1 MTAGRP
7 KIVDAAS
14 LYGMAQEFYW
24 DLRHLA
30 EGSSRWRPDEN
41 KYKGLVEMLEITAP
55 VADDEDRANYKRI
68 VDYEIQAGYLTP
80 ARGQERLREIQ
91 RAELSGRLEMFR
103 NIARED
109 ARKER
114 KITGEPEVL
123 RGLLRARTADRIR
136 EICKDA
142 FVPRTFEVEPGVFK
156 TWSVSNW
163 PISFGSMLPTCLA
176 EFAREFVAAKGDLR
190 CPRSTRPTNRLKQL
204 WFLSRALAGAVFGVK
219 TRTAI
224 NLVGSMR
231 PEQVFVESRGA
242 KPARKR
248 RRQKTKL

>member
-7 KIVDAAS
+7 RIVDAES

-30 EGSSRWRPDEN
+30 EGSSRWRRDEN
-41 KYKGLVEMLEITAP
+41 KYKRLVEVLENAAP
-55 VADDEDRANYKRI
+55 VADDKDRANCKRV
-68 VDYEIQAGYLTP
+68 VDYEIQAGYLEL
-80 ARGQERLREIQ
+80 ARSQERLREIQ
-91 RAELSGRLEMFR
+91 QAEFSGRLEMFR
-103 NIARED
+103 NMARADARE
-109 ARKER
+109 EL
-114 KITGEPEVL
+114 KILGEPEVL
-123 RGLLRARTADRIR
+123 RGLLRAKTAERIR

-163 PISFGSMLPTCLA
+163 PIAFGSMLPTCLA
-176 EFAREFVAAKGDLR
+176 EFAGEFVAAKGDLR
-190 CPRSTRPTNRLKQL
+190 YPRSTRPTNRLKQL

-231 PEQVFVESRGA
+231 PEQVFVESRAA
-242 KPARKR
+242 KPKRKR
-248 RRQKTKL
+248 RQGRNRP